1 LVVFVVNYYC
11 QYHQLKELNTLAI
24 FIKIFSMETE
34 QASGF
39 DIFNLLHRFNNEK
52 SLEMLTQHQA
62 DSCYQVVMMDLPVYK
77 LEI

>member
-1 LVVFVVNYYC
+1 
-11 QYHQLKELNTLAI
+11 
-24 FIKIFSMETE
+24 METE